1 MATNKRPPPAAADR
15 RRKPGR
21 GELMRREILR
31 EWRGADE
38 AADPAAGIHRAGQF
52 VHAILRAAGLED
64 GIREDELRAAW
75 KELAGD
81 FIARHTEPLSVKGG
95 HLVLRVTQPAMR
107 FHLEQMKP
115 MLLTR
120 IRSQLGEDR
129 IQSVKFTLG

>member
-1 MATNKRPPPAAADR
+1 MS
-15 RRKPGR
+15 RKPRNGGIR
-21 GELMRREILR
+21 EEILR
-31 EWRGADE
+31 EWRGCDEVKSLNDGIRTADSF
-38 AADPAAGIHRAGQF
+38 IS
-52 VHAILRAAGLED
+52 AILRAAGAED
-64 GIREDELRAAW
+64 GLHEDQVRATW

-81 FIARHTEPLSVKGG
+81 FIAGHTEPVSVKNG

-120 IRSQLGEDR
+120 IRAQLGPDR

>member
-1 MATNKRPPPAAADR
+1 MRKKPLRPGKI
-15 RRKPGR
+15 RK
-21 GELMRREILR
+21 EILQ
-31 EWRGADE
+31 EWRGAEEPPDLNS
-38 AADPAAGIHRAGQF
+38 GIALAQHF
-52 VHAILRAAGLED
+52 VAAILRAAGAED
-64 GIREDELRAAW
+64 GLDEDHVRATW

-120 IRSQLGEDR
+120 IKAQLGETR
-129 IQSVKFTLG
+129 IKSIKFSLG